1 MDLWRRCGVSAV
13 DGARGCEVVGELGC
27 KSEDVTK
34 WRCHRSEEVTKVRLG
49 EELIWRR
56 EESVMRRLDDE
67 TLADRRPFGKISL

>member
-1 MDLWRRCGVSAV
+1 LQ
-13 DGARGCEVVGELGC
+13 E
-27 KSEDVTK
+27 

-67 TLADRRPFGKISL
+67 TLADERPFGTKKIAFDVS